1 MSQITSAT
9 ASGPGILGN
18 ISQVI
23 MNNQA
28 IGTFWGKKFMGFD
41 ENGMSIYEKDES
53 GNDKNMII
61 GNANPKFTFNVNTS
75 IKYKNFDLSLFFN
88 GVFGN
93 DIYNNLANI
102 VDTKAMF
109 SKGYNILKSASNSS
123 ESVNNGLVV
132 SSRYIEDGSYFRL
145 SSATL
150 GYTFNTTKINWV
162 KNLRVYVA
170 GNNLFTLTKFSG
182 YDPEINSDH
191 TSNGVP
197 SMGVAWTAYPKAR
210 TFTLGLNVE
219 F

>member
-1 MSQITSAT
+1 MYKRQ
-9 ASGPGILGN
+9 
-18 ISQVI
+18 
-23 MNNQA
+23 
-28 IGTFWGKKFMGFD
+28 D

-162 KNLRVYVA
+162 KNLRVYAVSYTHLDVYKRQ
-170 GNNLFTLTKFSG
+170 G
-182 YDPEINSDH
+182 
-191 TSNGVP
+191 
-197 SMGVAWTAYPKAR
+197 
-210 TFTLGLNVE
+210 
-219 F
+219 